1 MGQGPFWCT
10 EANSTFLKSLRSD
23 ALIEGLRML
32 VFAHDI
38 VGART
43 EFAAAE
49 PHCPE
54 SLRDWLHQMEQVTA
68 SGGEHH

>member
-1 MGQGPFWCT
+1 
-10 EANSTFLKSLRSD
+10 LK
-23 ALIEGLRML
+23 ML
-32 VFAHDI
+32 AFAHDI
-38 VGART
+38 AGART

-68 SGGEHH
+68 SAGQHH